1 MKILKYS
8 AWAFGAFLVLLI
20 LAVFLYVGYLKK
32 ASVPD
37 YNKQVI
43 LKGITGE
50 VTVYRDQYGIPHLY
64 ATNDDDLY
72 RAVGFVM
79 AQDRLWQMDILR
91 RLTSGRLSELLGEK
105 MLNTDLLMRSLRITE
120 KSEKLLA
127 GLDPAVRKA
136 LEAFSEGVN
145 HYMQKY
151 PLPPEFKILGYHP
164 EPWEP
169 VNSINLIGYM
179 SWDLTTPW
187 ENEVVLQKVMQEVDE
202 DWHAELKPDLVKQ
215 PTPIISDYQVPD
227 HISLNLLTDAKNVLK
242 ELGIE
247 IFHGS
252 NNWAVSGQKS
262 TSGKPMLANDMHLGY
277 NIPGIWY
284 QMHLVSEN
292 SLNVT
297 GVAVPGQPFI
307 ISGHNDSIAWG
318 MTNVMLDDMDFY
330 IETVNE
336 DSTRYLLDGEWK
348 DLEVRKETIRIKGG
362 KQVEKLLRF
371 THRGPVIS
379 QFRDLKEPFISMRW
393 MGNEWSDEI
402 NSVYKLN
409 RASNWEDF
417 RDAVRTFISVSQNIV
432 YADVRGNIGIQVAA
446 GIPVREGKIH
456 TFFPGNTSK
465 HDWKGI
471 VPFEELPYEYNPER
485 GYVSSANNKTIGED
499 YPYPVSYWF
508 YLPDRIDRIQEMLE
522 AKTTLSVEDFIAIQN
537 DFRSKLPERI
547 LPHVLPLLEESG
559 NLDEKGKLVVNRLK
573 NWDYIMAPGS
583 MEASVFENLY
593 RKIIEN
599 LVRDDLSGEVFGQ
612 FMDSRLINENFLLNI
627 LHNTSS
633 SWVDIRHTPEKET
646 FREIVTLSFYETL
659 EELTVKISPDPEQW
673 RWDNLLSF
681 TLEHPLGSVHL
692 LNKVLNLNRGP
703 FHVGGSYHTVSPYT
717 YSFTDL
723 YRVTNGAS
731 QRHVYDLSNWSL
743 SKTVIPTGNSGVPSS
758 PHYCDQTEMYLN
770 GLYHDDLFT
779 LQEVTAGA
787 KYTMKIIGPQNRQ

>member
-8 AWAFGAFLVLLI
+8 AWTFGALLVLVI

-32 ASVPD
+32 AAVPD
-37 YNKQVI
+37 YNKTVV
-43 LKGITGE
+43 LEGITGE
-50 VTVYRDQYGIPHLY
+50 VTVFRDEFGIPHIY
-64 ATNDDDLY
+64 ASNDEDLY

-91 RLTSGRLSELLGEK
+91 RLTSGRLSELLGDR
-105 MLNTDLLMRSLRITE
+105 MLNSDLLMRSLRISD

-127 GLDPAVRKA
+127 GFDPAIRSA

-151 PLPPEFKILGYHP
+151 PLPPEFKVLGYHP

-169 VNSINLIGYM
+169 VHSINLIGYM

-187 ENEVVLQKVMQEVDE
+187 DNEVVLQKIMQEVDE
-202 DWHAELKPDLVKQ
+202 EFYAEMKPDLVRH
-215 PTPIISDYQVPD
+215 PSTIISDYQVPEK
-227 HISLNLLTDAKNVLK
+227 IGLNLLTDAADVLK
-242 ELGIE
+242 KLGIE

-252 NNWAVSGQKS
+252 NNWAVSGMKS
-262 TSGKPMLANDMHLGY
+262 VSGKPILANDMHLGF

-330 IETVNE
+330 IETLNE

-348 DLEVRKETIRIKGG
+348 ELEVRKEIIRIKGG
-362 KQVEKLLRF
+362 EQFEKVLRF
-371 THRGPVIS
+371 THRGPIIS

-393 MGNEWSDEI
+393 IGNEWSDEMS
-402 NSVYKLN
+402 SVYKLN

-417 RDAVRTFISVSQNIV
+417 RDATKTFISVSQNIV

-446 GIPVREGKIH
+446 GIPVREGEIF
-456 TFFPGNTSK
+456 TFFPGNTSE

-508 YLPDRIDRIQEMLE
+508 FLPDRIDRIREMLE
-522 AKTTLSVEDFIAIQN
+522 AKEKLSVEDFTAIQT

-547 LPHVLPLLEESG
+547 LPHIFPLLEEYG
-559 NLDEKGKLVVNRLK
+559 GLEEKGKLVVNRLK
-573 NWDYIMAPGS
+573 TWDYVMAPGS

-599 LVRDDLSGEVFGQ
+599 LVRDDLSEEVFRQ
-612 FMDSRLINENFLLNI
+612 FMDNRLINENFLLNI

-633 SWVDIRHTPEKET
+633 PWVDIRQTPEKET
-646 FREIVTLSFYETL
+646 FHDIVAMSFHETL
-659 EELTVKISPDPEQW
+659 DELTIKISPDPEQW

-681 TLEHPLGSVHL
+681 TLKHPLGSVNL
-692 LNKVLNLNRGP
+692 LNKVLKLNRGP
-703 FHVGGSYHTVSPYT
+703 FRVGGSYHTVSPFS
-717 YSFTDL
+717 YSFIDPF
-723 YRVTNGAS
+723 RVTEGAS

-758 PHYCDQTEMYLN
+758 PHYCDQTELYLN
-770 GLYHDDLFT
+770 GQYHDDLFT
-779 LQEVTAGA
+779 LREVTDRA
-787 KYTMKIIGPQNRQ
+787 KYTMKIKGPQKR

>member
-8 AWAFGAFLVLLI
+8 AWTFGALLVLVI

-32 ASVPD
+32 AAVPD
-37 YNKQVI
+37 YNKTVV
-43 LKGITGE
+43 LEGITGE
-50 VTVYRDQYGIPHLY
+50 VTVFRDEFGIPHIY
-64 ATNDDDLY
+64 ASNEEDLY

-91 RLTSGRLSELLGEK
+91 RLTSGRLSELLGDI
-105 MLNTDLLMRSLRITE
+105 MLNTDLLMRSLRISD

-127 GLDPAVRKA
+127 GFDPAIRSA

-151 PLPPEFKILGYHP
+151 PLPPEFKVLGYHP

-169 VNSINLIGYM
+169 VHSINLIGYM

-187 ENEVVLQKVMQEVDE
+187 DNEVVLQKIVQEVDE
-202 DWHAELKPDLVKQ
+202 EFYAEMKPDLVRH
-215 PTPIISDYQVPD
+215 PSTIISDYQVPEKID
-227 HISLNLLTDAKNVLK
+227 LNLLIDASDVLK
-242 ELGIE
+242 KLGIE

-252 NNWAVSGQKS
+252 NNWVVSGMKS
-262 TSGKPMLANDMHLGY
+262 VSGKPILANDMHLGF

-348 DLEVRKETIRIKGG
+348 ELEVRKEIIRIKGG
-362 KQVEKLLRF
+362 KQVEKVLRY
-371 THRGPVIS
+371 THRGPMIS

-393 MGNEWSDEI
+393 IGNEWSDEMS
-402 NSVYKLN
+402 SVYKLN

-417 RDAVRTFISVSQNIV
+417 RDATKTFISVSQNIV

-446 GIPVREGKIH
+446 GIPVREGEIF

-471 VPFEELPYEYNPER
+471 VPFEELPYEYNPDR

-508 YLPDRIDRIQEMLE
+508 FLPDRIDRIREMLE
-522 AKTTLSVEDFIAIQN
+522 AKEKLSVEDFTAIQT

-547 LPHVLPLLEESG
+547 LPHIYPLLEEYG
-559 NLDEKGKLVVNRLK
+559 GLDEKGKLVVSRLK
-573 NWDYIMAPGS
+573 TWDYVMAPGS

-599 LVRDDLSGEVFGQ
+599 LVRDDLSEEVFRQ
-612 FMDSRLINENFLLNI
+612 FMDNRLINENFLLNI

-633 SWVDIRHTPEKET
+633 SWVDIRQTPEKET
-646 FREIVTLSFYETL
+646 FHDIVAMSFHETL
-659 EELTVKISPDPEQW
+659 DELTSKISPDPEQW

-681 TLEHPLGSVHL
+681 TLEHPLGSVNL
-692 LNKVLNLNRGP
+692 LNKVLKLNRGP
-703 FHVGGSYHTVSPYT
+703 FRVGGSYHTVSPFS
-717 YSFTDL
+717 YSFIDPF
-723 YRVTNGAS
+723 RVTEGAS

-758 PHYCDQTEMYLN
+758 PHYCDQTELYLN
-770 GLYHDDLFT
+770 GQYHDDLFT
-779 LQEVTAGA
+779 LREVMDRA
-787 KYTMKIIGPQNRQ
+787 KYTMKIKGPQKR